1 MPRAKY
7 LYHLTP
13 QTTRPLNTMEDVA
26 EHSGISVHVLR
37 HRFAMGA
44 ECIEVDGV
52 TVCRKRVVCD
62 SKYARWWE
70 SKRREYGTRRAY
82 DKARKQDTDSD

>member
-7 LYHLTP
+7 RYHTTP

-26 EHSGISVHVLR
+26 EHLGVSVHVLR

-44 ECIEVDGV
+44 ECIEMDGV

-62 SKYARWWE
+62 SKYARWE
-70 SKRREYGTRRAY
+70 ARIKELYGKRRWY
-82 DKARKQDTDSD
+82 DMLRKIDADSD